1 MSLQGLVWCGEGD
14 LFSRTPLKTS
24 KLYTS
29 RKAQKDQKCQK
40 NPAES
45 HGPLADAKWSQSA
58 SLYFTRA
65 GGSQPPSGS
74 RGDSAMTATETRG
87 LPANLD
93 AEQFVLGSI
102 LLNDERYADVADVLV
117 EGDFSLEKNRR
128 IYARMKSR

>member
-1 MSLQGLVWCGEGD
+1 
-14 LFSRTPLKTS
+14 
-24 KLYTS
+24 
-29 RKAQKDQKCQK
+29 
-40 NPAES
+40 
-45 HGPLADAKWSQSA
+45 
-58 SLYFTRA
+58 
-65 GGSQPPSGS
+65 
-74 RGDSAMTATETRG
+74 MTATETRG